1 MRPEP
6 NADSYTYRN
15 GDGQCDSHSDPN
27 GHCYSHSHCDL
38 HTNGYSYCDCYH
50 DCHSDCYSNCDCYC
64 YCDSYGYGNIDAY
77 GYSYRNDDTAAYSV
91 PKGYSAGQASAHSG
105 ATSAVTGICDS

>member
-38 HTNGYSYCDCYH
+38 HTNGYCHRDSDSYCHSYCDA
-50 DCHSDCYSNCDCYC
+50 
-64 YCDSYGYGNIDAY
+64 YGYGNIDAY